1 MNSLR
6 HSMKSLALL
15 MALVMAA
22 ASLPINLANAAMVTT
37 DQVVAEASQAN
48 DRVRVMDFM
57 AREDVRQQLEALG
70 IDPDEAAQRAL
81 SLSDEEVQ
89 QIAGQMDQLPAGQNA
104 VGVIVG
110 AIVLVLLV
118 LLITDLLG
126 LTNVFPFVN
135 AQR

>member
-37 DQVVAEASQAN
+37 DQVVEEASQAN
-48 DRVRVMDFM
+48 DRAQVMDFM
-57 AREDVRQQLEALG
+57 ARQDVRQQLEALG

>member
-1 MNSLR
+1 
-6 HSMKSLALL
+6 MKSLALL